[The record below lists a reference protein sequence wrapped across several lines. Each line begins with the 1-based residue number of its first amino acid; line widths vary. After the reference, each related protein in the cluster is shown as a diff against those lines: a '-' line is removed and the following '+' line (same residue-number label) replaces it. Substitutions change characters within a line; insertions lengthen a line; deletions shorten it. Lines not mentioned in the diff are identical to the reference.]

1 MLSDHSFNCQM
12 GRGRT
17 TTGMVAA
24 SMIATVASED
34 TERLLEQAD
43 GEAEHESGEMAES
56 KQYLNGEW
64 RGLCVMLRGFRE
76 SKPLCESRSFTGAPI
91 NSDHIGRTCDDTTG
105 EYRTILQLVSV
116 LSHGKGEWRTEWQTW
131 DFALT
136 LRRGQT
142 HHGQGH

>member
-24 SMIATVASED
+24 SLIATVASED

-64 RGLCVMLRGFRE
+64 RGLCVMLRGSRE
-76 SKPLCESRSFTGAPI
+76 SKPLWSRGASPVHLSI
-91 NSDHIGRTCDDTTG
+91 RSTPF
-105 EYRTILQLVSV
+105 VPV
-116 LSHGKGEWRTEWQTW
+116 LTQ
-131 DFALT
+131 
-136 LRRGQT
+136 
-142 HHGQGH
+142 